1 MKKLTM
7 EKLEELE
14 TKIVEWAKRWSI
26 SLKYWHIDLPGKCY
40 VPENDES
47 YEWDNE
53 ELKKIYGESF
63 FFGMAIDGKIY
74 EVLHYAEF
82 YAEAEK
88 EFSDLLASYGMD
100 YDFVDATHLIG
111 VLVNEDIIDEPA
123 YPEEIETIIKDWQ
136 KEAESVGDKEA
147 CDFGAYCVL
156 GAYFR
161 FFYKGNSYVIKFP
174 LTYKGCFA
182 WEITMPKMKA
192 RLINLGAKDMHYE
205 RGYLY

>member
-14 TKIVEWAKRWSI
+14 TKIVEWAKRWNI

-82 YAEAEK
+82 YSEAEK

-100 YDFVDATHLIG
+100 YDFVDATHMIG
-111 VLVNEDIIDEPA
+111 VLVNENIIDEPA
-123 YPEEIETIIKDWQ
+123 YPAEIETIIKDWQ
-136 KEAESVGDKEA
+136 KEAESVGDK
-147 CDFGAYCVL
+147 GAYVL

-161 FFYKGNSYVIKFP
+161 FFYKGNSYIIRFP
-174 LTYKGCFA
+174 FKNKGSLS
-182 WEITMPKMKA
+182 WEIPMPKMKA
-192 RLINLGAKDMHYE
+192 RLINLGAKDMQYE

>member
-1 MKKLTM
+1 M
-7 EKLEELE
+7 
-14 TKIVEWAKRWSI
+14 
-26 SLKYWHIDLPGKCY
+26 
-40 VPENDES
+40 
-47 YEWDNE
+47 DNE

-63 FFGMAIDGKIY
+63 IFGMAIDGKIY

-100 YDFVDATHLIG
+100 YDFVDSTHLIG

-123 YPEEIETIIKDWQ
+123 YPAEIETIIKDWQ
-136 KEAESVGDKEA
+136 KEAESVGDK
-147 CDFGAYCVL
+147 GAYVL

-161 FFYKGNSYVIKFP
+161 FFYKGNSYIIKFP
-174 LTYKGCFA
+174 FKFKGSSS
-182 WEITMPKMKA
+182 WEIPMPKMKA